1 MEQIKLYDCLP
12 TRNIEYCNLY
22 LGWRAFTKVYVK
34 KGTVLYNIKY
44 RGYKPFS
51 IDYVAHRDGFYVHN
65 GLVIEHAKWYDW
77 GYTDKEPILFE
88 MWDSKEEFESGSQ
101 VILNPPKYGT
111 GYEDYFARRQE
122 EIIAPNDSE
131 SCYTYLM
138 RDESTGYYKIGMS
151 KEPTYRERTLQCE
164 KPTISLLWSKKFAT
178 RSEAR
183 EQEKSLHQRYAHKN
197 KRGEWFRLSEQD
209 VIDIKNSNLK

>member
-12 TRNIEYCNLY
+12 TRNIEFCNLY
-22 LGWRAFTKVYVK
+22 LGWRAFTKVYVT

-51 IDYVAHRDGFYVHN
+51 IDYVAPRDGFYIHN
-65 GLVIEHAKWYDW
+65 ELVIEHAKWFDW
-77 GYTDKEPILFE
+77 GHNDKEPILCEFY
-88 MWDSKEEFESGSQ
+88 DSKEEFENRSQ
-101 VILNPPKYGT
+101 LVLTPPKYGI
-111 GYEDYFARRQE
+111 GYEDHGVRRHE
-122 EIIAPNDSE
+122 DKIVPADSE

-151 KEPTYRERTLQCE
+151 KDPTYRERTLQCE
-164 KPTISLLWSKKFAT
+164 KPTISLLWSRQFSSRA
-178 RSEAR
+178 EAR
-183 EQEKSLHQRYAHKN
+183 EQEKNLHQRYAHKN

-209 VIDIKNSNLK
+209 VKDIKNLK